1 MTIERGYALI
11 ASLDPLEEGRIY
23 EHPVHLKLLPW
34 FTTEEPPSRLV
45 DVIAMSIEKISRF
58 EIVGEAEAGL
68 SHNGEHRARVIGERA
83 FLAGIHHQLLEDV
96 QVLTPQFDKPEY
108 IDSNYLPHVTPQ
120 VSGVRW
126 IRRGQVANVNQLHLV
141 SAVANSHNSG
151 VVTKSLPLREA

>member
-23 EHPVHLKLLPW
+23 EHPVQFKI
-34 FTTEEPPSRLV
+34 TTLVYNRRTPSRLV

-83 FLAGIHHQLLEDV
+83 FLAGIHHQLL
-96 QVLTPQFDKPEY
+96 
-108 IDSNYLPHVTPQ
+108 
-120 VSGVRW
+120 
-126 IRRGQVANVNQLHLV
+126 
-141 SAVANSHNSG
+141 
-151 VVTKSLPLREA
+151 